1 MSANVD
7 GPVRRRHAKL
17 LIMLYAKL
25 DDDYDQQMMV
35 VSTID
40 RTWPRLPSSPG
51 VVNNRLKTVGCLSH
65 SVTVDVDVQWSNFL
79 SPELSG

>member
-7 GPVRRRHAKL
+7 GPVRRSHAKL

-25 DDDYDQQMMV
+25 DDEYDQQMMV